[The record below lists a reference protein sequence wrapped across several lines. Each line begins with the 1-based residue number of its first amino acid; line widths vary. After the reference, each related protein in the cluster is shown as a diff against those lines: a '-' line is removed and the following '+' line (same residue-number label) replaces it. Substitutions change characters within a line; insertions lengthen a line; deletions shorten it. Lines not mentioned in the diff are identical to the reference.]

1 MKRPTIRDVALAANV
16 SVTTVSDALSG
27 KGRIS
32 DATRERVAEVAKQL
46 NFRASNTAKSLNA
59 GRSGVLLLGIV
70 RNEDYAAYGWDSEFF
85 LQVLGGASDLAMS
98 RGYVVAYLPFDPGS
112 ALPEVVCDGMI
123 VIDPMQDDPLVTF
136 AEHQHLP
143 LITLGR
149 IEGAPHSAYVDND
162 LSAVV
167 GRAMQHLSER
177 RGLAPLLIYYARP
190 ASYVHDVLSAYHQW
204 CERAGL
210 VARELALESELTID
224 ETISRIAEYV
234 QSQGGAVNGI
244 VTAYDSLAIAAE
256 SALERLGIAVPA
268 EVQLI
273 SVFDS
278 TRLLARSVPIS
289 AIDLKPRTVGREL
302 AENLILAVERS
313 AEFRPRTLIPGS
325 LVVRATSGGAASSEV
340 PSEIPSG
347 VPSGSESQ
355 HEK

>member
-1 MKRPTIRDVALAANV
+1 MKRVTIRDVATAANV

-32 DATRERVAEVAKQL
+32 DATRERVVEVAKQL

-70 RNEDYAAYGWDSEFF
+70 RNESYAAYGWDSEFF
-85 LQVLGGASDLAMS
+85 LQVLGGASDLAMN

-123 VIDPMQDDPLVTF
+123 VIDPMPGDPLVTF
-136 AEHQHLP
+136 AEQQNLP

-149 IEGAPHSAYVDND
+149 LEGAPHSPYVDND
-162 LSAVV
+162 LGGVV
-167 GRAMQHLSER
+167 GAAMQHLAER
-177 RGLAPLLIYYARP
+177 PGLAPALIYYARP
-190 ASYVHDVLSAYHQW
+190 ASYVTDVVGAYREW
-204 CERAGL
+204 CADAGI
-210 VARELALESELTID
+210 AAQELALESDLTID
-224 ETISRIAEYV
+224 ETIAQISGFLETE
-234 QSQGGAVNGI
+234 GGAVSGI

-256 SALERLGIAVPA
+256 TALKRRGSAVPA

-289 AIDLKPRTVGREL
+289 AIDLKPRSVGREL
-302 AENLILAVERS
+302 AKNLIFAVERS
-313 AEFRPRTLIPGS
+313 TDFRAKTLISGS
-325 LVVRATSGGAASSEV
+325 LVVRATSG
-340 PSEIPSG
+340 SG
-347 VPSGSESQ
+347 QAE
-355 HEK
+355 